1 MSLVVRWQVPTTSF
15 DRLQSLNRQAY
26 TGCRP
31 VTAGVIDRP
40 LRPLKTESLPYPRA
54 VRPYHARYEE
64 AWSTGRT
71 LYYRLLS
78 HSIAKHTSAPAV
90 DLCRLGD

>member
-40 LRPLKTESLPYPRA
+40 LRPQTLQKADRKS
-54 VRPYHARYEE
+54 HACPHEE
-64 AWSTGRT
+64 WEGGLEVGRSSSC
-71 LYYRLLS
+71 LLFVGKRRDGRLSMVLF
-78 HSIAKHTSAPAV
+78 
-90 DLCRLGD
+90 R